1 MITAEQLSYFE
12 TFGYLV
18 LPQAF
23 SAEEMAAISEE
34 FDRLVDGER
43 QGAPFPGKTR
53 QSLYGITERSALLT
67 GLVEDDR
74 IYETV
79 EGLFGPGFLWLC
91 SEGNLYVGDTSWH
104 PDGTNLDY
112 TSMKVSMYLD
122 PLTKDTGCLRVI
134 PGSHRYPFHEDLKPS
149 PQAKGTTW
157 FERFGMEGSEVPAC
171 SLESQPG
178 DVLFM
183 DCNIWHAAFG
193 GVPGRRHLAVNFVPE
208 PKSEANVAKM
218 RSNYEGDLE
227 RITSL
232 QYSQP
237 GRLFTDEFLYSDRP
251 RIRRLASKWV
261 ELGLN

>member
-1 MITAEQLSYFE
+1 MITAEQLAYFE

-18 LPQAF
+18 LRQAF
-23 SAEEMAAISEE
+23 SREEAGAISEE
-34 FDRLVDGER
+34 FDRLLDEER
-43 QGAPFPGKTR
+43 QGAPFPGETR
-53 QSLYGITERSALLT
+53 QSLYGIAERSALLT

-91 SEGNLYVGDTSWH
+91 SEGNLYVGDTTWH

-112 TSMKVSMYLD
+112 TSMKVSLYLD
-122 PLTKDTGCLRVI
+122 PLTRDTGCLRVI
-134 PGSHRYPFHEDLKPS
+134 PGSHKFPFHEDLKPS
-149 PQAKGTTW
+149 PQSSGTTW
-157 FERFGMEGSEVPAC
+157 FEKFGMEGSEVPAR
-171 SLESQPG
+171 SLESEPG

-208 PKSEANVAKM
+208 PKSEENVAKM

-227 RITSL
+227 RIKTL

-237 GRLFTDEFLYSDRP
+237 GRLFTDEFLHSDRP
-251 RIRRLASKWV
+251 RIQRLASKWV